1 MTHRERVI
9 AALDHQSTD
18 RIPIALVCSGI
29 NAPAMRE
36 LERHLGARRGL
47 TVQQYLEPLIDIRH
61 VGPDYAGPNPAACVD
76 IWGVERSPVSYG
88 SGAYEEIV
96 RHPLADVRDA
106 SELDRY
112 PWPTT
117 DWFDYDRFRDDLR
130 AASEADHCLMISGG
144 NPFETTWYML
154 GLERALEGLA
164 VEPELVR
171 AVLDRVTAF
180 YVEHTVRQLEAAD
193 GLVDLV
199 FTADDLGG
207 QRGLLL
213 SIKLWERHI
222 RPCHEAL
229 NRAIHQFGA
238 RVVYHSDGAIGS
250 IAERLADAGID
261 VLQALQ
267 FDAGGMDPADLKR
280 RLGDRIG
287 FEGGISVQSTL
298 PFGTPEDVRRE
309 VRDRIDVLGAGGGY
323 ILGPSH
329 AIQAGTPPE
338 NIVAMFDEASRP
350 FAPA

>member
-9 AALDHQSTD
+9 AALDHRSTD

-29 NAPAMRE
+29 NAPAMRD
-36 LERHLGARRGL
+36 LERYLGAHRGA

-61 VGPDYAGPNPAACVD
+61 VGPDYTGPNPARGSD

-88 SGAYEEIV
+88 NGAYEEIV
-96 RHPLADVRDA
+96 CHPLADVRDPA
-106 SELDRY
+106 DLDRY

-117 DWFDYDRFRDDLR
+117 DWFDYGRFANDLR
-130 AASEADHCLMISGG
+130 AAPDADYCLMISGG
-144 NPFETTWYML
+144 NPFETAWYML
-154 GLERALEGLA
+154 GLERALEGL
-164 VEPELVR
+164 VSEPELVQ

-229 NRAIHQFGA
+229 NRTIHQFGA
-238 RVVYHSDGAIGS
+238 RVIYHSDGAIGS

-267 FDAGGMDPADLKR
+267 FDAEGMDPADLKG
-280 RLGDRIG
+280 RLGHRIG

-298 PFGTPEDVRRE
+298 PFGTPDDVRRE
-309 VRDRIDVLGAGGGY
+309 VRDRITVLGAGGGY

-338 NIVAMFDEASRP
+338 NVVAMFDEASRP
-350 FAPA
+350 ITSA